1 MIESLIDFFKKDD
14 SKRYLKETIIHP
26 VGNIIYTE
34 IYIYLW
40 MICLYHVFLIF
51 FVLVN
56 LYLLLRILPYLQNPN
71 PILVNLGI

>member
-26 VGNIIYTE
+26 VGNIIYNE

-40 MICLYHVFLIF
+40 FICLYNVFLIF
-51 FVLVN
+51 FVLAN
-56 LYLLLRILPYLQNPN
+56 LFLILKLLKKNSKIYE
-71 PILVNLGI
+71 